1 MPRQGKN
8 KTTTTVSIP
17 KTLDTPGFREAWDE
31 WMRYRAERKLCRWVP
46 MTQRKQLKRMEAMG
60 VERAIDMIE
69 WSIMQG
75 WQGLYETRASEFEVT
90 ADDLAKASRIDEAD
104 TQMRFIS

>member
-90 ADDLAKASRIDEAD
+90 ADDLAKASRIDEDD

>member
-1 MPRQGKN
+1 MPKQGKN
-8 KTTTTVSIP
+8 KTIVSIP
-17 KTLDTPGFREAWDE
+17 TTLDTPGFREAWDE

-60 VERAIDMIE
+60 VDRAIDMIE

-90 ADDLAKASRIDEAD
+90 ADDLAKASQISDDDDR
-104 TQMRFIS
+104 QMRLII